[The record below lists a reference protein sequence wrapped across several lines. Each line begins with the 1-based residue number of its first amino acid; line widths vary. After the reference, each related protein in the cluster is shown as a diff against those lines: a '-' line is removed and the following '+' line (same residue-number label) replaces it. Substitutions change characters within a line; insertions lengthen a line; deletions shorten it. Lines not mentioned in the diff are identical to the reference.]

1 MPLTCDVK
9 GRRVA
14 SVMLIS
20 PCGGGSYPSVCALVQ
35 RFPSQRLGISLR
47 RLSTL
52 AWPVSADSGLGCRY
66 YYSSRLG
73 CLPTDLSLGLFLSP
87 APRRG
92 EPQPSEISD
101 LSRERVSAPAA
112 FPNSGRRRS
121 RALPR
126 NPGRSQSPEIAE
138 GAFHPRSAESFR
150 KGPKSS
156 ERPSCRTAGGGRS
169 AMLDALLVE

>member
-1 MPLTCDVK
+1 MLWLS
-9 GRRVA
+9 GSLRSA
-14 SVMLIS
+14 SV
-20 PCGGGSYPSVCALVQ
+20 
-35 RFPSQRLGISLR
+35 FPLR

-52 AWPVSADSGLGCRY
+52 AWQVSTDRGLGCRY
-66 YYSSRLG
+66 YCSSRLSS
-73 CLPTDLSLGLFLSP
+73 LPTDVPFGLSLSS

-92 EPQPSEISD
+92 DPQPSRITD

-121 RALPR
+121 RALPKK
-126 NPGRSQSPEIAE
+126 PGRSRSPEIAE
-138 GAFHPRSAESFR
+138 RACHPRSAESFR